1 MHIVVVGL
9 SHRTAPVEVR
19 EKLSIPDQSITESL
33 KALKAFSD
41 VLEVSILST
50 CNRLEIYALVKDKNT
65 GISSIKE
72 FISEYSGIIFEDLNP
87 HLFCFRQE
95 EAVLHLMKVS
105 AGLDSLVLGEGQ
117 ILSQVK
123 KMMRLGQENQS
134 TGPILNRLLTQ
145 SVSTG
150 KKVRSE
156 TNLGTGAVSI
166 SSAAVELAQ
175 LKIGQEK
182 GLDTLVSLGEG
193 QILSQVKKMMRL
205 GQENQSTGPILN
217 RLLTQSVST
226 GKKVRSETNLGTG
239 AVSISS
245 AAVELAQLKIGQ
257 EKGFDTLVSLESENV
272 LVVGAGRMS
281 RLLITHL
288 KSKGCHKLILLNRNI
303 DRALNLAQDFPD
315 LEIVCRGLNELE
327 ENISL
332 SSIVFTS
339 TASEEPI
346 IDLAKIEKL
355 NLSNRLKFIDIGV
368 PRNISNDVKQH
379 EFVKSFDVDDL
390 QEVVSRNQEFRQKI
404 AKEAESLVE
413 EERIIFL
420 EWWASLEAVPVINKL
435 RSDLE
440 LIRKEELQKA
450 LSRMGPDFS
459 ARERKVVEALT
470 KGIINKILHTPVTKL
485 RSPQSREERQVSLKI
500 VEKLFSLV
508 EEDKNN

>member
-72 FISEYSGIIFEDLNP
+72 IISDYSGIIFEDLNP
-87 HLFCFRQE
+87 HLFDFRQE

-134 TGPILNRLLTQ
+134 TGPILNRLLSQ
-145 SVSTG
+145 SVSAG

-175 LKIGQEK
+175 LKIGQDH
-182 GLDTLVSLGEG
+182 GVDGLVSL
-193 QILSQVKKMMRL
+193 K
-205 GQENQSTGPILN
+205 
-217 RLLTQSVST
+217 
-226 GKKVRSETNLGTG
+226 SE
-239 AVSISS
+239 
-245 AAVELAQLKIGQ
+245 K
-257 EKGFDTLVSLESENV
+257 V

-288 KSKGCHKLILLNRNI
+288 KSKGCENITLLNRNI
-303 DRALNLAQDFPD
+303 DRAVNLAGDFPD
-315 LEIVCRGLNELE
+315 LDIVCKNLNELDK
-327 ENISL
+327 NISL
-332 SSIVFTS
+332 SSLVFTS
-339 TASEEPI
+339 TASEKPF
-346 IDLAKIEKL
+346 IDLARVEKISL
-355 NLSNRLKFIDIGV
+355 NNKLKFIDIGV
-368 PRNISNDVKQH
+368 PRNISNDVKNH
-379 EFVKSFDVDDL
+379 AFIDSFDVDDL
-390 QEVVSRNQEFRQKI
+390 EEVVSRNQEFRQKI
-404 AKEAESLVE
+404 AKEAESLVK

-485 RSPQSREERQVSLKI
+485 RSPQSREERQASLKI
-500 VEKLFSLV
+500 VEKLFSLMD
-508 EEDKNN
+508 EDKNS